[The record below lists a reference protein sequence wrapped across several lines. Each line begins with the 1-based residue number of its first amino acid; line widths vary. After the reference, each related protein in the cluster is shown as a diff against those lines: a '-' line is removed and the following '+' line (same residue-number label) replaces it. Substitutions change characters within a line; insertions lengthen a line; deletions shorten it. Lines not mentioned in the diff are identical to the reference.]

1 MSSHYKK
8 WGTAAAVLGILGAI
22 LLLVSAAMAWY
33 QISSA
38 DSGTTATYNLNPGSS
53 YSVTCSGSNC
63 GLVPTGSQ
71 SYSSAMES
79 HEQSLYGTLYY
90 LIIAGGVLALIGA
103 VLAFLTP
110 RLPKSAQIAPLLLIL
125 IGLIL
130 GIAAV
135 GYVAG
140 GQTSAY
146 SSDATSHG
154 QSAPPSG
161 TSWPGGSFIGSSSN
175 GGATQNWGP
184 GVGFY
189 LGVVAVVMFL
199 LSVVFMVLA
208 WRAMKHDGPAA
219 PMAPMAPA
227 ATPPPAS
234 PPGGM

>member
-22 LLLVSAAMAWY
+22 LLLVSAALAWY
-33 QISSA
+33 QISSGA
-38 DSGTTATYNLNPGSS
+38 NGTTVTGNLNPGSS
-53 YSVTCSGSNC
+53 YSTSCSGNNC
-63 GLVPTGSQ
+63 GLIPTGSQ
-71 SYSSAMES
+71 SYSDAKQS

-90 LIIAGGVLALIGA
+90 LILAGGVLALIGA
-103 VLAFLTP
+103 ILAFLTP
-110 RLPKSAQIAPLLLIL
+110 RLPKGMQVLPLLLIL
-125 IGLIL
+125 VGLVL

-140 GQTSAY
+140 GQASAY
-146 SSDATSHG
+146 SNDWTANG
-154 QSAPPSG
+154 NSAPPSG
-161 TSWPGGSFIGSSSN
+161 TSWPGGSFIGSSSS
-175 GGATQNWGP
+175 GGTTENWGP